1 MRNSPQHFPTET
13 AVPEGSMRLPAS
25 GSKIVG
31 QPAAAHY
38 RLRLCSDILPRI
50 VSTTENPN
58 LPEPP
63 SLPTSDFACTI

>member
-1 MRNSPQHFPTET
+1 MLLPT
-13 AVPEGSMRLPAS
+13 S

-38 RLRLCSDILPRI
+38 RLRLCSDILSRI